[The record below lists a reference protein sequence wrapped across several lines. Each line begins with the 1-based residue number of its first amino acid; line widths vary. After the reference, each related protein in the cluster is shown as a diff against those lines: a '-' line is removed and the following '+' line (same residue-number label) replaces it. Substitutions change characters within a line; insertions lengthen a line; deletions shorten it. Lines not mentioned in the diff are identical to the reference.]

1 MRHKHKII
9 VQCDHEENIIISMKF
24 HIGHCPI
31 LIQIGYICKKYGIT
45 EVLSHILRYP
55 IFFLVIINTFHDV
68 SSTVSG
74 RIKTAEVLVEIFY
87 CLYFSKSKDRKIKLR
102 VSKHIWSCEFLF
114 FINTAIKIYCGCLLL
129 GVMILFVSLTH
140 FDIISIVSR
149 SIESD
154 RSQRFFQEFVYGI
167 ECEVPKSEEAW
178 CNQMIDNKLYNFSLI
193 YISAKRWARTIY
205 PR

>member
-1 MRHKHKII
+1 MCTLWPWVNYQYSYEVSHRT
-9 VQCDHEENIIISMKF
+9 SSYF
-24 HIGHCPI
+24 TLSLLLHIF
-31 LIQIGYICKKYGIT
+31 
-45 EVLSHILRYP
+45 RYP
-55 IFFLVIINTFHDV
+55 ILLCAIIYTFHDI
-68 SSTVSG
+68 SSTISG

-154 RSQRFFQEFVYGI
+154 RSQRFFQELVYGFK
-167 ECEVPKSEEAW
+167 CEIPYSEEAW
-178 CNQMIDNKLYNFSLI
+178 CNQMIDSKFNKFQLV
-193 YISAKRWARTIY
+193 YISAERYIY

>member
-1 MRHKHKII
+1 MRHKHEFI
-9 VQCDHEENIIISMKF
+9 VECEHEQHINLSMKF
-24 HIGHCPI
+24 EMGHHPI
-31 LIQIGYICKKYGIT
+31 MAK
-45 EVLSHILRYP
+45 ILRVSYYWVFIMP
-55 IFFLVIINTFHDV
+55 LLFQIFWYIIAISTFYDI
-68 SSTVSG
+68 SSTISG
-74 RIKTAEVLVEIFY
+74 RIKRAEVLVEISY

-140 FDIISIVSR
+140 FDIISIVGR

-193 YISAKRWARTIY
+193 YISAKRCIQDNL
-205 PR
+205 

>member
-1 MRHKHKII
+1 MWPW
-9 VQCDHEENIIISMKF
+9 VYYQ
-24 HIGHCPI
+24 
-31 LIQIGYICKKYGIT
+31 YKY
-45 EVLSHILRYP
+45 EFSQHVFRYP
-55 IFFLVIINTFHDV
+55 ILLLVIIYTFHDI
-68 SSTVSG
+68 SSTISG

-154 RSQRFFQEFVYGI
+154 RSQRFFQELVYSNVKYHNQKKHDVI
-167 ECEVPKSEEAW
+167 KWSTLSSISFHWYIFLLEVV
-178 CNQMIDNKLYNFSLI
+178 L
-193 YISAKRWARTIY
+193 
-205 PR
+205 

>member
-1 MRHKHKII
+1 MWPWGKYYYKYEVSHRILSYIDPNWLYMQKIWY
-9 VQCDHEENIIISMKF
+9 NRSTL
-24 HIGHCPI
+24 P
-31 LIQIGYICKKYGIT
+31 L
-45 EVLSHILRYP
+45 LSHIFRYP

-140 FDIISIVSR
+140 FDIISIVGR